1 MIVNLVVQMLGKQL
15 ERMRVGYR
23 APAQAKMMWLITR
36 KVLDQL
42 HESVGLRLRLAT
54 IGKLAYVPIDY
65 FSSFHRVAFLKLF
78 CLLSLG
84 IKCCGL
90 QHLGMMLGWDPSKGQ
105 KLSRRRK
112 TAPVGSSM
120 GGGAAQGKK
129 GAGPGKALIVGPL
142 PKLTGPRKLSMKR
155 APV

>member
-1 MIVNLVVQMLGKQL
+1 MIVNLVVQMLGKRL

-84 IKCCGL
+84 DKVLWTTASGDDV
-90 QHLGMMLGWDPSKGQ
+90 GVGPVKGTKTIPPQ
-105 KLSRRRK
+105 K
-112 TAPVGSSM
+112 TAPVGSTK
-120 GGGAAQGKK
+120 GGSADTDGS
-129 GAGPGKALIVGPL
+129 KAMVVQPT
-142 PKLTGPRKLSMKR
+142 PKLGMPKKFSLKR
-155 APV
+155 APA

>member
-1 MIVNLVVQMLGKQL
+1 MIVNLVVQMLGKRL

-84 IKCCGL
+84 DKVL
-90 QHLGMMLGWDPSKGQ
+90 WT
-105 KLSRRRK
+105 
-112 TAPVGSSM
+112 TASGDD
-120 GGGAAQGKK
+120 
-129 GAGPGKALIVGPL
+129 AGVGPVKGTKTI
-142 PKLTGPRKLSMKR
+142 PPQENCADG
-155 APV
+155 